1 MISEAVHERNR
12 TGDVLT
18 WVFPVVLFVGVMIW
32 GFFQRSRR

>member
-1 MISEAVHERNR
+1 MNVLASANP
-12 TGDVLT
+12 TGDVMT